1 MNLQNKETPRIW
13 TGCWGEGIVRELG
26 MDMYTLLY
34 SKWITN
40 KDLLYSRWNFAQC
53 YGPAWMLGVF
63 GGEWIHVHIWLNP
76 FAIHLKL
83 SQHCQST
90 IHQHKIIFFIFS
102 FFKLKHSWYTIL
114 CYNDSWFLKIIFI
127 SQLFLML
134 VTLCSKSF
142 KIEFISLC
150 TKKFQMYKLHLKK
163 AEEPEIKL
171 STFAG
176 SQRKQGNSRKT
187 STSDSL
193 TMLKTLYGSQH
204 IRPPYLSPKEPLCK
218 SRINR
223 TRHGTMDCY

>member
-1 MNLQNKETPRIW
+1 
-13 TGCWGEGIVRELG
+13 

-102 FFKLKHSWYTIL
+102 FFKFIFLHS
-114 CYNDSWFLKIIFI
+114 FI
-127 SQLFLML
+127 LFLF
-134 VTLCSKSF
+134 T
-142 KIEFISLC
+142 
-150 TKKFQMYKLHLKK
+150 
-163 AEEPEIKL
+163 P
-171 STFAG
+171 
-176 SQRKQGNSRKT
+176 
-187 STSDSL
+187 
-193 TMLKTLYGSQH
+193 KTLLIGVQ
-204 IRPPYLSPKEPLCK
+204 PL
-218 SRINR
+218 
-223 TRHGTMDCY
+223 TVL